1 MFQFSGVHDGVLAA
15 YVTLVAV
22 QGITPDAW
30 LQYGSLGVLALYIFL
45 HWIERR
51 DQRRRM
57 EPAFQELNK
66 TLAGLWVL
74 IDERLPRRT
83 D

>member
-1 MFQFSGVHDGVLAA
+1 MILTASVGQMGDF
-15 YVTLVAV
+15 AV
-22 QGITPDAW
+22 DPW

-45 HWIERR
+45 HWLERK

-57 EPAFQELNK
+57 EPALTNLSKSME
-66 TLAGLWVL
+66 GLKVL
-74 IDERLPRRT
+74 IDERLPHK